1 MHRGKDKET
10 KCKFLSQLLLLIRY
24 ILSLSQAFF
33 FLTIQNLKMFG
44 RNQGLNPE
52 PFA

>member
-33 FLTIQNLKMFG
+33 LTIQNLKMFG
-44 RNQGLNPE
+44 HNQGLNPE